1 MAKKK
6 GELPSGS
13 IRRRVYDHSEP
24 VLDSSGKPVIDPKTG
39 KPKKKRIYISV
50 TASSAREADQERAR
64 IKADKQSYSKPAA
77 MTLYEAIDKYIQSV
91 DALLSPSTLAG
102 YRKIQR
108 NAFPGIMHQQLAS
121 ITNDTLRQAVND
133 EAKRPKKKK
142 GSGTISAKTVVVEYE
157 LIQTVIKLYAKNID
171 TTVHLPQVATPKHDL
186 STPDVI
192 FNMVKGTD
200 TELAVLL
207 AMWLSFSA
215 SEVIGLTKSK
225 SISTDGLYITVAE
238 VIVMDEHNQPVV
250 KAQGKQPKRNR
261 TLRLPAYIKDLIDK
275 VDGDRLIPMSG
286 AALSKRFARQVK
298 KAGIPHMT
306 FHDLRHVSA
315 SVMTQLHVPDKYAQD
330 RGGWHSDNIMKS
342 VYQQTFA
349 PERVAVDD
357 KIDEYFAEVTS
368 GEKMPPKYKF
378 YLGLFDLDDSEECRE
393 NFRKF
398 CADNKIKL

>member
-24 VLDSSGKPVIDPKTG
+24 VLDSFGKPVIDPKTG

-77 MTLYEAIDKYIQSV
+77 MTLYEGIDRYIQSM

-108 NAFPGIMHQQLAS
+108 NAFPGIMHQKLAS

-133 EAKRPKKKK
+133 ECKRPKKKK

-225 SISTDGLYITVAE
+225 SLSADGLYITVAE
-238 VIVMDEHNQPVV
+238 VIVLDEHNQPVV

-261 TLRLPAYIKDLIDK
+261 TLRLPTYIKDLIDQ
-275 VDGDRLIPMSG
+275 VDGDRLVPMSG

-315 SVMTQLHVPDKYAQD
+315 SVMTQLHVPDKYAQE

-357 KIDEYFAEVTS
+357 KIDEYFVEVTS
-368 GEKMPPKYKF
+368 GGKMPPKYKF
-378 YLGLFDLDDSEECRE
+378 YLGLFDVEDSEECRE

-398 CADNKIKL
+398 CADNQIKL